1 MRTKYGF
8 AESRISATS
17 KTRRPFKFGS
27 ICARCICSDN
37 TLESH
42 AERVYGAAIDDSVN
56 GAKTILRRVKAG
68 DIGPAFTRQELQQ
81 KKWSGLT
88 DVQAVVEA
96 TERLEAHNYLRI
108 KKVETGGRPSYACT
122 LNPKA
127 LGK

>member
-1 MRTKYGF
+1 
-8 AESRISATS
+8 
-17 KTRRPFKFGS
+17 
-27 ICARCICSDN
+27 
-37 TLESH
+37 
-42 AERVYGAAIDDSVN
+42 
-56 GAKTILRRVKAG
+56 VKAG
-68 DIGPAFTRQELQQ
+68 DIGSIFTRQELQQ

-108 KKVETGGRPSYACT
+108 RKVETGGRPSYVCT